1 MIANVTFRALVLF
14 VLIAT
19 GRAAEPQSVRAILD
33 RVGEYVRRFEAECEA
48 VISDE
53 TYEQKDVVADEHDQ
67 RSGTSRRIQ
76 SEMLFTWIPE
86 QQSWLTARIVTAVN
100 SKPVADSKARIDA
113 ALSAPTAEERR
124 AIVRRLRDEGARFNL
139 GRVYRNFNDPTFVL
153 QLLDPSY
160 ETGFAYSLQGEER
173 VNGADAWRLAFA
185 ERTLPSVILT
195 PAGDLPSSGVVWI
208 SRSDGAVV
216 KTRLTVFDARANA
229 HAEIVVDFRL
239 NPRFGVWMPS
249 QMKEH
254 YWQLRVTSQGPPRV
268 PFGPGIMNE
277 QIEGTARYS
286 NFRRFETSARIV
298 TPRP

>member
-1 MIANVTFRALVLF
+1 
-14 VLIAT
+14 
-19 GRAAEPQSVRAILD
+19 
-33 RVGEYVRRFEAECEA
+33 
-48 VISDE
+48 
-53 TYEQKDVVADEHDQ
+53 
-67 RSGTSRRIQ
+67 
-76 SEMLFTWIPE
+76 
-86 QQSWLTARIVTAVN
+86 
-100 SKPVADSKARIDA
+100 VADSKARIDA
-113 ALSAPTAEERR
+113 ALSATTAEERR
-124 AIVRRLRDEGARFNL
+124 ATLRRLRDEGARFNL

-160 ETGFAYSLQGEER
+160 ETRFAYSLQGEER

-185 ERTLPSVILT
+185 ERSLPSVILT

-216 KTRLTVFDARANA
+216 KTRLTVFDPTANA
-229 HAEIVVDFRL
+229 HAEIVVDFSL
-239 NPRFGVWMPS
+239 NPRFGVWTPA

-254 YWQLRVTSQGPPRV
+254 YWQLRVASQGAPGAPLA
-268 PFGPGIMNE
+268 PGIMNE